1 MTLQTISLALNAVL
15 LLALVVVVI
24 RAKAR
29 IVEEKLAT
37 FAGALNAFTY
47 GLAPVDADL
56 RWQRLSFGLKGV
68 LGDVETHDIQWRLIR
83 SSILRYVRKEPVAAD
98 LGEHLHALMLECV
111 RGEDEAERVWEYVD
125 GKMADEPGYEQE
137 PQDRFTGAELAKA
150 QFETEAGLY
159 RMYATELAKRTH
171 KLFG

>member
-1 MTLQTISLALNAVL
+1 MTLQTISLALNATL

-47 GLAPVDADL
+47 GLAPVDAEL

-68 LGDVETHDIQWRLIR
+68 LGDVETHEIQG
-83 SSILRYVRKEPVAAD
+83 V
-98 LGEHLHALMLECV
+98 
-111 RGEDEAERVWEYVD
+111 
-125 GKMADEPGYEQE
+125 
-137 PQDRFTGAELAKA
+137 
-150 QFETEAGLY
+150 
-159 RMYATELAKRTH
+159 
-171 KLFG
+171 